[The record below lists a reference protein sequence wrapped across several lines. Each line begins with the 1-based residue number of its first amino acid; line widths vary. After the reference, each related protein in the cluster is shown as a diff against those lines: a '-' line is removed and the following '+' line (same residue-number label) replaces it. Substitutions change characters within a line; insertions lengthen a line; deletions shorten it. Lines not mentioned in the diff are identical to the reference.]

1 MTNRVIITFC
11 VIIAAAFILTGCSSF
26 DGRKVRQDHVESY
39 RQRLNQTA
47 EDVLSAQKKM
57 TLADCIRISL
67 KNNLDIRVAEVQQRI
82 AKLDRKVAFSYFLPQ
97 VNLNYD
103 YTHWDPQPQLVTGSG
118 SQPMHDERIREI
130 TWQIQMSIFNPST
143 WFMYAMHARG
153 EEIAALA
160 ADYTRQM
167 IVLQVTTYYYYCLG
181 LQEIEVVLD
190 SRIRAAEALA
200 EQLQDYQAEG
210 LVFAWQSDQARINL
224 QTQKLQRLRV
234 HQILEQ
240 TKGALLIIMGLSPL
254 GSIELDAAP
263 PAIEP
268 QGTLEDIFTET
279 LLNHPQLRI
288 ADRKIAI
295 EKEKVKI
302 AISGFL
308 PSLMGFANRVNTS
321 DGFQRYSSYWMT
333 GLSGVLTV
341 FNGFANIYEY
351 DAAKENVKKAALER
365 EQATLILMLEVFR
378 AYQSLQLAQDSID
391 IAENSFNASSHKYG
405 QVYQQWKEGL
415 VDASEMLSVLAE
427 KDQAQ
432 MLRIN
437 TKFQRQLA
445 IATLLNAMGKT
456 KIDFEESINED
467 R

>member
-1 MTNRVIITFC
+1 
-11 VIIAAAFILTGCSSF
+11 
-26 DGRKVRQDHVESY
+26 
-39 RQRLNQTA
+39 
-47 EDVLSAQKKM
+47 
-57 TLADCIRISL
+57 
-67 KNNLDIRVAEVQQRI
+67 
-82 AKLDRKVAFSYFLPQ
+82 
-97 VNLNYD
+97 
-103 YTHWDPQPQLVTGSG
+103 
-118 SQPMHDERIREI
+118 
-130 TWQIQMSIFNPST
+130 
-143 WFMYAMHARG
+143 
-153 EEIAALA
+153 
-160 ADYTRQM
+160 M

-181 LQEIEVVLD
+181 LEEIETVLD

-200 EQLQDYQAEG
+200 RQLQDYQIEG
-210 LVFAWQSDQARINL
+210 LAFAWQADQARINL

-240 TKGALLIIMGLSPL
+240 TKGLLLIIMGLPPV
-254 GSIELDAAP
+254 GSIDLDATM
-263 PAIEP
+263 PATEP

-295 EKEKVKI
+295 EREKVKI

-308 PSLMGFANRVNTS
+308 PSLVGFANRVSTS
-321 DGFQRYSSYWMT
+321 DSFQKYSSYWMT
-333 GLSGVLTV
+333 GLSGVLSV

-365 EQATLILMLEVFR
+365 EQVTLILMLEVFR
-378 AYQSLQLAQDSID
+378 AYQSLQLAQDA
-391 IAENSFNASSHKYG
+391 IAISENSFNASSLKYE
-405 QVYQQWKEGL
+405 QVYQQWREGL

-437 TKFQRQLA
+437 TKFQRQVA

-456 KIDFEESINED
+456 EIDFEESINED
-467 R
+467 G